1 MRLFIL
7 WFVKNEYNTC
17 SEPTPAKSSC
27 LNIIT
32 SMLNEKYSQTLLSE
46 CSSDILGQSG
56 KLRGF
61 KQVDASRRGDIAE
74 SSGGCHAGSA
84 WGLRNDL
91 SSVVHTGLRV
101 LSEVQ
106 LLAVDLDV
114 AASRDMVSIVQWADF
129 SLGLL
134 FEIQFYT
141 LNFHTPTTWPVADVL
156 QRATFR
162 CHMA

>member
-32 SMLNEKYSQTLLSE
+32 STLNEKYSQALLSE

-61 KQVDASRRGDIAE
+61 EQVDASRGGDIAE
-74 SSGGCHAGSA
+74 SSGGRHAGSA
-84 WGLRNDL
+84 WGLRDDL
-91 SSVVHTGLRV
+91 SSVVHTGLSM

-106 LLAVDLDV
+106 LLTVNLDITT
-114 AASRDMVSIVQWADF
+114 SRYMVSIV
-129 SLGLL
+129 
-134 FEIQFYT
+134 E
-141 LNFHTPTTWPVADVL
+141 
-156 QRATFR
+156 
-162 CHMA
+162 

>member
-7 WFVKNEYNTC
+7 WFVKDEHNTC

-32 SMLNEKYSQTLLSE
+32 SKLTGKYSQALLSE
-46 CSSDILGQSG
+46 RSSDILGQSG

-61 KQVDASRRGDIAE
+61 EQVDASRGRDVAE

-84 WGLRNDL
+84 WGLRDDL
-91 SSVVHTGLRV
+91 SPVVHTGFSM

-106 LLAVDLDV
+106 LLAVNLFKT
-114 AASRDMVSIVQWADF
+114 SI
-129 SLGLL
+129 S
-134 FEIQFYT
+134 
-141 LNFHTPTTWPVADVL
+141 P
-156 QRATFR
+156 R
-162 CHMA
+162 

>member
-106 LLAVDLDV
+106 LLAVDLFKT
-114 AASRDMVSIVQWADF
+114 SISPCYLKCLPWPLDCSPCLRALPF
-129 SLGLL
+129 LL
-134 FEIQFYT
+134 
-141 LNFHTPTTWPVADVL
+141 PTCPVFDLWPIL
-156 QRATFR
+156 MRGISE
-162 CHMA
+162 